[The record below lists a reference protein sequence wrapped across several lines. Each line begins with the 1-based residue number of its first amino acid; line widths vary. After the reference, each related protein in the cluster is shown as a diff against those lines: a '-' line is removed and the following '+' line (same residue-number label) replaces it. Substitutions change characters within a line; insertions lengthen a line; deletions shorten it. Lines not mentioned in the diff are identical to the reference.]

1 MQERQLG
8 RYWLH
13 YGYLR
18 GIALGFNV
26 DRYGWD
32 IHLIKFFIGFVR

>member
-26 DRYGWD
+26 DRHGWD
-32 IHLIKFFIGFVR
+32 IHLIKFFIGMGK